1 MLKFKKK
8 ASTDFLYAAAIR
20 AISETSAQRGSDR
33 IFDHML
39 FSRKAVEIFERSNLL
54 ITQAQADQIKS
65 MRTLIKNNVNNRDL
79 TRVFD
84 FLAEVEA
91 NLFIAT
97 VQENK
102 DMRVEIARRETFAGG
117 YLLKFFE
124 NHGIYFDMDPRIR
137 ATFDNGYSATIDDFV
152 TY

>member
-1 MLKFKKK
+1 
-8 ASTDFLYAAAIR
+8 
-20 AISETSAQRGSDR
+20 
-33 IFDHML
+33 ML

-54 ITQAQADQIKS
+54 ITQAQADQLKS
-65 MRTLIKNNVNNRDL
+65 MRTLIKHNVNNRDL

-97 VQENK
+97 VQEDK
-102 DMRVEIARRETFAGG
+102 DMRAEIARRETFAGG

-124 NHGIYFDMDPRIR
+124 SHGIYFDMDPRIR
-137 ATFDNGYSATIDDFV
+137 ATFDKGYSATIDDFV